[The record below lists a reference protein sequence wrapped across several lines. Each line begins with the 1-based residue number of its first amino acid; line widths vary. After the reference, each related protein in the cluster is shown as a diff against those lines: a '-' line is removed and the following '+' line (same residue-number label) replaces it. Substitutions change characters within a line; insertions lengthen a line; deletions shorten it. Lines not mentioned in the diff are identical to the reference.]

1 MKKVIT
7 LILMFLLLTE
17 ISYSQNIK
25 YTNGSTIYI
34 YQDSTL
40 IGKMPV
46 EHFMENFKNSKH
58 YVEMMDAQKNNRLV
72 VTASTPVVIQTE
84 TKEVTYSTTFKVYWQ
99 NEKSE
104 NINFIEVSAKIEILN
119 PESSLPQWRITYR
132 NIAEFAVIPSILL
145 NVILIILL
153 IL

>member
-1 MKKVIT
+1 MKKIIT
-7 LILMFLLLTE
+7 AILVLLLLTE
-17 ISYSQNIK
+17 ISYSQNLK
-25 YTNGSTIYI
+25 YTNGNTIYI

-46 EHFMENFKNSKH
+46 EHFMQNFKNSKY

-72 VTASTPVVIQTE
+72 VTASTPVVIQTV
-84 TKEVTYSTTFKVYWQ
+84 TKEVTYSTTFKIYWQ

-104 NINFIEVSAKIEILN
+104 NINFVEVSANIEVLN

-132 NIAEFAVIPSILL
+132 NIAESAVIPSILL
-145 NVILIILL
+145 NVILVLLL

>member
-1 MKKVIT
+1 MKKIIT
-7 LILMFLLLTE
+7 AILVLLLLTE
-17 ISYSQNIK
+17 ISYSQNLK
-25 YTNGSTIYI
+25 YTNGNTIYI

-46 EHFMENFKNSKH
+46 EHFMQNFKNSKY

-72 VTASTPVVIQTE
+72 VTAPTPVVIQTV
-84 TKEVTYSTTFKVYWQ
+84 TKEVTYSTTFKIYWQ

-104 NINFIEVSAKIEILN
+104 NINFVEVSANIEVLN

-132 NIAEFAVIPSILL
+132 NIAESAVIPSILL
-145 NVILIILL
+145 NVILVLLL

>member
-1 MKKVIT
+1 MKKIIT
-7 LILMFLLLTE
+7 AILVLLLLTE
-17 ISYSQNIK
+17 ISYSQNLK
-25 YTNGSTIYI
+25 YTNGNTIYI

-46 EHFMENFKNSKH
+46 EHFMQNFKNSKY

-72 VTASTPVVIQTE
+72 VTAPTPVVIQTV
-84 TKEVTYSTTFKVYWQ
+84 TKEVTYSTTFKIYWQ

-104 NINFIEVSAKIEILN
+104 NINFVEVSANIEILN

-145 NVILIILL
+145 NVILVLLL